1 MTTHTPGPWKIV
13 YSDGSGPEYITASNQ
28 SIATLRWGCSC
39 CKDTP
44 DSFDDMSEEEQ
55 ANARLIAA
63 APELLEALEFCY
75 TWLENMRHEFRGK
88 VPMSPHMPRPD
99 MGLSDVAAAIAKARG
114 E

>member
-1 MTTHTPGPWKIV
+1 MKTHTPGPWKIA

-55 ANARLIAA
+55 ANAQLIAA
-63 APELLEALEFCY
+63 APELLEALEIVAASLDEAISL
-75 TWLENMRHEFRGK
+75 TDEGK
-88 VPMSPHMPRPD
+88 AFNQRWQREYSQAR
-99 MGLSDVAAAIAKARG
+99 AAIAKAKG
-114 E
+114 EG

>member
-1 MTTHTPGPWKIV
+1 MTTFTPGPWKIA

-63 APELLEALEFCY
+63 APELLQALESLYEHCAMVHKH
-75 TWLENMRHEFRGK
+75 WGEGSNQRQADEAIK
-88 VPMSPHMPRPD
+88 
-99 MGLSDVAAAIAKARG
+99 AAQAAIKKARG
-114 E
+114 EA